1 MKITTAQL
9 AGTPEKIGELDGRPV
24 MEMATKGG
32 LHLVVTIKK
41 NGNTETLGTGSSR
54 ALARYVAR
62 KMNPELK
69 VTELAKSE
77 EAPAQALGN
86 AAPEFFALTRRLRVL
101 E

>member
-9 AGTPEKIGELDGRPV
+9 AGKPEKIGELQGRPV

-41 NGNTETLGTGSSR
+41 NGTTETLGTGSSR

-77 EAPAQALGN
+77 DVPQIALGN
-86 AAPEFFALTRRLRVL
+86 AAPEYYSLTRRIRVL

>member
-41 NGNTETLGTGSSR
+41 NGSTETLGTGSSR

-69 VTELAKSE
+69 VSALAKSE
-77 EAPAQALGN
+77 DAPAVALGN
-86 AAPEFFALTRRLRVL
+86 AAPEFFALTRRIRVL